1 MFHVFHRLIITN
13 CLYTV
18 VNFLQNLSVEIHFH
32 SQHFLEL
39 SMRSC
44 NAFLFKYGS
53 HCALFLFSWHSMVL
67 PDFSVSTL
75 MTSLILSSPN
85 KQEVICFFSSFPQI
99 PKHPRDGSAMPFM
112 SFVFYLCIG
121 RKISMCSKKII
132 RKLEFSDSFLSVSA
146 VGMLD

>member
-1 MFHVFHRLIITN
+1 MFHVFHSPIITN
-13 CLYTV
+13 CLYILLQP
-18 VNFLQNLSVEIHFH
+18 LQNLSVEIHFH
-32 SQHFLEL
+32 SQRFLEL

-44 NAFLFKYGS
+44 NTFLFKYGS
-53 HCALFLFSWHSMVL
+53 HCALFLFWHAMVL
-67 PDFSVSTL
+67 PDFSVSAL

-132 RKLEFSDSFLSVSA
+132 QKLEFSDSFLSVSA